1 MARDAA
7 ARAERENYVQRR
19 LFRSRCIS
27 DSLSALHERMAPSF
41 SETLPAAPSTFGL
54 LYESRDGRLCLFES
68 ASGHLTA
75 VDSSRLV

>member
-7 ARAERENYVQRR
+7 ARAEREDYARRR

-27 DSLSALHERMAPSF
+27 DKLGALRERMA
-41 SETLPAAPSTFGL
+41 LPASEAPPAVPSTFGL